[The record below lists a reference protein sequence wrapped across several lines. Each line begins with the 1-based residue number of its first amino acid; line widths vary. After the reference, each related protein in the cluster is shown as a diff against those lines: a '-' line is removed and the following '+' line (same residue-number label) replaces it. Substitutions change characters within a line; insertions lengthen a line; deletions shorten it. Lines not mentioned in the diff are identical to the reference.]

1 MKMLDKATMDK
12 LREHSKAHKGGM
24 RGKHM
29 KDMVKFM
36 KEGDSFRKA
45 HNKANA
51 GKPRRPQNENGL
63 PFDTVKEGALRR
75 ALKLKK
81 EETFFLPDLRK
92 INKTDI
98 GKSFKFKGNTFKM
111 TPLMKKRVTLAINMI
126 KRD

>member
-29 KDMVKFM
+29 KNMVKFM

-45 HNKANA
+45 HNKAKKEDDA
-51 GKPRRPQNENGL
+51 GGL

-92 INKTDI
+92 INKTEI

-126 KRD
+126 KKD